1 MQDIRTYWACRRR
14 CYTHGIV
21 GKGLQLSS
29 GRIIALGRLM
39 LAVLYL
45 LAIWTDAT
53 QPARGPIETYS
64 MMALYIGFAA
74 TMVTLTWANWWRD
87 ARLAGPAHAVDIV
100 MFTALVLLTEGYT
113 SPFFAFF
120 MFVLLAAAFRWNWH
134 ATALTATLL
143 TLLYLIAGLIVRSSG
158 IEFDPQRFLVRTGH
172 LVILSLIVVW
182 FGANQRWTLFDPGK
196 REMLSEPS
204 LDESPLDAGLRTAM
218 IMVRAKAGLFVWRD
232 HNRPTFTGLAIDDGG
247 VSEVEV
253 PPSAIANAVATTPFL
268 YDLKRSRGLRR
279 DSARNLI
286 ELPPREAIA
295 ELAAIRPPVKGG
307 LAIPVQTDSGEG
319 ILLLEGMPGL
329 STDHILLGEQMA
341 TELAAHLQRH
351 ALLRAA
357 EETAEARSRLSLA
370 RDLHDS
376 VVQFLAGAS
385 FRLEA
390 MKRSN
395 GTGDEVQAGLDELK
409 QLMLQEQRELRS
421 FITSL
426 RSGPLAAFN
435 DLARDLQALAVRLS
449 KQWDIHC
456 EFSARSADMVIPT
469 RLRLDAQQLMREA
482 VANAV
487 RHASAKSVAIE
498 LAALPHIL
506 TLDIVNDGGEFK
518 PRGGRIEMPASLKE
532 RVEQAGGTL
541 DMARGMGVTK
551 LSISLPI
558 GEVGH

>member
-1 MQDIRTYWACRRR
+1 M
-14 CYTHGIV
+14 

-29 GRIIALGRLM
+29 GRIIALGRLL
-39 LAVLYL
+39 LAALFL
-45 LAIWTDAT
+45 LAIWTDAS
-53 QPARGPIETYS
+53 QPARAPAATY
-64 MMALYIGFAA
+64 AIIGIYIFFAA
-74 TMVTLTWANWWRD
+74 TIAVLTWANWWRD

-100 MFTALVLLTEGYT
+100 MFTALVLMTEGYT
-113 SPFFAFF
+113 SPFFVFF

-143 TLLYLIAGLIVRSSG
+143 TLLYLVAGLLVKNSG
-158 IEFDPQRFLVRTGH
+158 FAFDLQRFIVRTGH
-172 LVILSLIVVW
+172 LVILSLIVIW
-182 FGANQRWTLFDPGK
+182 FGANQRWALFDLGK
-196 REMLSEPS
+196 REMLVEPA

-218 IMVRAKAGLFVWRD
+218 AIVRAKAGAFLWRE
-232 HNRPTFTGLAIDDGG
+232 HMRPAFTGLAIENGS
-247 VSEVEV
+247 VSELQVASQKV
-253 PPSAIANAVATTPFL
+253 ANAVATTPFL
-268 YDLKRSRGLRR
+268 YDLKHSRGLRR
-279 DSARNLI
+279 DAERNLI

-295 ELAAIRPPVKGG
+295 ELAWIRPAARDG

-319 ILLLEGMPGL
+319 ILLLERIPGL
-329 STDHILLGEQMA
+329 STDHILLAEQIA
-341 TELAAHLQRH
+341 SELAAHLQRH

-357 EETAEARSRLSLA
+357 EESAEARSRLSLA

-376 VVQFLAGAS
+376 VVQFLAGAA

-395 GTGDEVQAGLDELK
+395 ATGEEVEAGLNELK

-435 DLARDLQALAVRLS
+435 DLVRDLQALAVRLS
-449 KQWDIHC
+449 RQWDISC
-456 EFSARSADMVIPT
+456 EFSARSADRMIPT
-469 RLRLDAQQLMREA
+469 RLRLDAHQLTREA

-487 RHASAKSVAIE
+487 RHASAKSVTIE
-498 LAALPHIL
+498 LGALPDAL
-506 TLDIVNDGGEFK
+506 TLDIVNDGAEFK
-518 PRGGRIEMPASLKE
+518 RRGGRIEMPASLME
-532 RVEQAGGTL
+532 RVEQVGGTL

-558 GEVGH
+558 GEGGR